1 MEQSRLSTWESAWR
15 VGVIALC
22 LAFAVLAIEITKSLS
37 FFVAF
42 DIWFEN
48 VIVTIRTPFL
58 SLLFGWLT
66 HLGSVPFVAGVV
78 AISGILLVSS
88 RKYWAYV
95 TGFFITLS
103 GSIVSGYLL
112 KELIARPRPGG
123 IIPML
128 IETSGSFPSGHATIS
143 VALYGFLAYL
153 LYVLFPTKRP
163 FVVAS
168 ATLLIALI
176 GFSRLYLGVHF
187 PTDVIAGY
195 ILGSIWLIAGVE
207 VVRKV
212 SSKIPPSL

>member
-1 MEQSRLSTWESAWR
+1 MEHIRLSAWESAWR
-15 VGVIALC
+15 VGIIALC
-22 LAFAVLAIEITKSLS
+22 LAFAVLAIEIIKSPS

-42 DIWFEN
+42 DTWFEN
-48 VIVTIRTPFL
+48 MIVTIRAPFL
-58 SLLFGWLT
+58 SLLFGGLT
-66 HLGSVPFVAGVV
+66 HLGGAPFVAGVV

-88 RKYWAYV
+88 RKYWAYLAGLFV
-95 TGFFITLS
+95 TLS
-103 GSIVSGYLL
+103 GSVVSGYLL
-112 KELIARPRPGG
+112 KVLIARPRPGG

-128 IETSGSFPSGHATIS
+128 TETSGSFPSGHATIS

-163 FVVAS
+163 FVVAG
-168 ATLLIALI
+168 AVLLIALI

-195 ILGSIWLIAGVE
+195 ILGSIWLIMGVE

-212 SSKIPPSL
+212 SGKIPLSL